1 LFVFDAPAPDA
12 VPSPQSPGQEDAA
25 RRKAWLVELAAIGM
39 EMARKTKADFD
50 AAETP
55 AERREAMGEFPAA
68 ARLVQRAIFL
78 EAKLERD
85 DRMEARLV
93 AQDAAAAAREAVSRR
108 KARAGI
114 VVERLIEVA
123 HPKSPVQ
130 KYDALK
136 RLRWRLDD
144 DFLEPDFADRPF
156 DEVIRILCKSVGLP
170 SPPAIGDDADLW
182 AINLRR
188 EDASPSIPS
197 ADGRPSP
204 ARPRFPARAPLL
216 HRDKSEP
223 RICRIDTDGV
233 ADARPIRVHPCPS
246 VVDEHP
252 LPSSD
257 PGSSPAPPSP
267 ARGRGC

>member
-1 LFVFDAPAPDA
+1 LFVFDVPANDA
-12 VPSPQSPGQEDAA
+12 IPNPQSPGQEDAA
-25 RRKAWLVELAAIGM
+25 RRKAQLVELAAIGM
-39 EMARKTKADFD
+39 DMARKTKADFD

-55 AERREAMGEFPAA
+55 QERREAMGEFPAA

-78 EAKLERD
+78 EAKPERD

-93 AQDAAAAAREAVSRR
+93 AQDAAVAAREAVSRR

-156 DEVIRILCKSVGLP
+156 DEVIRVLCRSLSLP
-170 SPPAIGDDADLW
+170 DPGPLGGEADLW
-182 AINLRR
+182 TLDLRGER
-188 EDASPSIPS
+188 LPAARDAKASRKPATRPPDPCVRQDDRPDQDPPDEDWDPLNPF
-197 ADGRPSP
+197 DGREP
-204 ARPRFPARAPLL
+204 F
-216 HRDKSEP
+216 KSS
-223 RICRIDTDGV
+223 
-233 ADARPIRVHPCPS
+233 A
-246 VVDEHP
+246 
-252 LPSSD
+252 
-257 PGSSPAPPSP
+257 
-267 ARGRGC
+267 

>member
-1 LFVFDAPAPDA
+1 LFVFDVPANDA
-12 VPSPQSPGQEDAA
+12 IPNPQSPGQEDAA
-25 RRKAWLVELAAIGM
+25 RRKAQLVELAAIGM
-39 EMARKTKADFD
+39 DMARKTKADFD

-55 AERREAMGEFPAA
+55 QERREAMGEFPAA

-188 EDASPSIPS
+188 EDASPPRAAEPQPKNDIDDDDDDDDGLDPLGRRPPVTSS
-197 ADGRPSP
+197 A
-204 ARPRFPARAPLL
+204 
-216 HRDKSEP
+216 
-223 RICRIDTDGV
+223 
-233 ADARPIRVHPCPS
+233 
-246 VVDEHP
+246 
-252 LPSSD
+252 
-257 PGSSPAPPSP
+257 
-267 ARGRGC
+267 